1 MRNVLAAAREGGHL
15 GGGGLGK
22 VAELGLDYPL
32 VWGSAT
38 CETQQ

>member
-1 MRNVLAAAREGGHL
+1 MRNVFAAAGEGGHL
-15 GGGGLGK
+15 WGGGLGK
-22 VAELGLDYPL
+22 MAELGLDNPL